1 MHWSRSMAL
10 PPRAQPVPSWWLTPA
25 SRLGRVAICCLILEN
40 FLLLFAPLAFL
51 LGGSPGMGFSP
62 RASVLV
68 AFSDAGFL
76 LSLADLFAVIGFSI
90 LAPVLF
96 LLLIRLVKSKRR
108 VPFDTLLLGRAL
120 ARVVAVL
127 PLKLYAQARPAAPRP
142 RPRRPGAPGPPG
154 RVPLRGWGADR
165 GGGGPPRGRPPG
177 GAGGP
182 RPPAGLR
189 LGAGF
194 RRRSASP
201 TAALPGEHDA
211 VRPAAAHGLTRVSAE
226 GPETDS
232 GSTGYCRASGP
243 HHRPQPQL
251 CSFAPPW
258 FAPAYSPSQAPV
270 CPLCGPGASK
280 RCHVRIRK
288 YLGACNGNRD
298 CNLHLRLRARA
309 HGTRRHRL
317 RRHRL
322 LDGNVQWTGLRCV
335 DPYTV
340 GRGHDGR
347 RHRRPP
353 ARRRGHRRDVRPSR
367 HSGR

>member
-1 MHWSRSMAL
+1 MHRSRSMAYA
-10 PPRAQPVPSWWLTPA
+10 PAVQPVPSWWLTLA
-25 SRLGRVAICCLILEN
+25 SRLGRVAIVCLIIEN
-40 FLLLFAPLAFL
+40 FLRLFAPLAFL

-96 LLLIRLVKSKRR
+96 LLLIGLVKSKRR
-108 VPFDTLLLGRAL
+108 VPFDTLLLGGAL
-120 ARVVAVL
+120 ACVVAVI
-127 PLKLYAQARPAAPRP
+127 PVKLYAAA
-142 RPRRPGAPGPPG
+142 
-154 RVPLRGWGADR
+154 
-165 GGGGPPRGRPPG
+165 PRGRPPG
-177 GAGGP
+177 GAEGP
-182 RPPAGLR
+182 HPPPGLR

-298 CNLHLRLRARA
+298 CNLYLRLRARA

-322 LDGNVQWTGLRCV
+322 LDGNVQWTRLRCG
-335 DPYTV
+335 DPDTV
-340 GRGHDGR
+340 GRRHDGR
-347 RHRRPP
+347 GHWRPP
-353 ARRRGHRRDVRPSR
+353 ARRRGHRR
-367 HSGR
+367 